1 MPHLVCRFWFKL
13 VGVYLQDEGTV
24 IKKYLAAAFSLV
36 QTLKELKGS
45 GGGRVDGSPLPEKP
59 VRSMALR
66 LVALMTVA
74 VSLPAV
80 GR

>member
-1 MPHLVCRFWFKL
+1 MSFQSECLLEVLQQHDVC
-13 VGVYLQDEGTV
+13 EC
-24 IKKYLAAAFSLV
+24 INS
-36 QTLKELKGS
+36 
-45 GGGRVDGSPLPEKP
+45 LPEKP

-66 LVALMTVA
+66 LVALMIVA

>member
-1 MPHLVCRFWFKL
+1 VLFRQLFSVVSFKWIHNFFRL
-13 VGVYLQDEGTV
+13 LTGS
-24 IKKYLAAAFSLV
+24 LAAARCVCVCVCVSVCLN
-36 QTLKELKGS
+36 
-45 GGGRVDGSPLPEKP
+45 PLPEKP